1 METRPDYKRP
11 NGAGIPDALK
21 AIPRWVLWRAEQR
34 DGKWTKPPM
43 KADGGYAKSNDPA
56 TWADF
61 PKAWK
66 SYYENAGK
74 YDGVGL
80 AVNGDG
86 LLGVDMDHVLTGRT
100 IKPEAEKI
108 VSMLKSYTEIT
119 PSGDGLRIWCRGKL
133 PPGNKVKD
141 GFAGAGTKIEFYE
154 SGRYFTVTGRP
165 WTDETTITDRATEIL
180 QAHASIFGTNG
191 GKEKAA
197 PRPQT
202 SAPGMSWRERLERAF
217 KSKTGAEIHQLWNGG
232 DQGGDHS
239 SDDLA
244 LCSHLAFWF
253 SGNEV
258 DIDQAFRESG
268 LMRPK
273 WDEKHFSDGR
283 TYGQATIRKAVEGC
297 RSFYQDRTETKREQR
312 EEPAETASTSTTN
325 EQVFPFTDMGNAERL
340 VHRFGNDIR
349 FCPARNRWILW
360 TGSHWSWDDCNEIE
374 RLAKLTVRGI
384 FQEAVT
390 AKDDKVKDIGKHAV
404 RSESAA
410 RIKAMIDLAQTE
422 NGVAIRPAEL
432 DRDPWLLNVGNG
444 TLDLRTGKI
453 SIPSRGN
460 LITRRIDTPFDPEA
474 ASPLWTK
481 FLHTVMAG
489 NDGLIHFLRKAV
501 GYSLTGETREQVLFF
516 SHGRG
521 ANGKSTFIETI
532 TGLMGAF
539 SKHTRPET
547 FMLKNTDSS
556 ANNDL
561 AELEGCRMVA
571 AVELEEGKRLAE
583 VLTKQATGGDTLKA
597 RYLFQE
603 FFEFQSQFKLWLCG
617 NHKPRITGTDLA
629 IWRRIRLIP
638 WTVTIPENEQDKEL
652 TAKLKAE
659 WPGILA
665 WAVQGCLDWQ
675 REGLTAPV
683 EVMAA
688 TASYRREMDILG
700 DFFDNCIQTG
710 ENITI
715 TVKEL
720 YDAYVSYCEA
730 NGESIKE
737 RLGKK
742 KFGVRVSERGFDQF
756 SATGNVQTWIGLKLK
771 K

>member
-1 METRPDYKRP
+1 MDRRPDFISP
-11 NGAGIPDALK
+11 NGAAIPDALK
-21 AIPRWVLWRAEQR
+21 AIPRWVLWKAALKE
-34 DGKWTKPPM
+34 GKWTKVPM
-43 KADGGYAKSNDPA
+43 QTDGQLAKTNDPA

-61 PKAWK
+61 SKAWRG
-66 SYYENAGK
+66 YYENAGK
-74 YDGVGL
+74 YDGIGL
-80 AVNGDG
+80 VLNGDG
-86 LLGVDMDHVLTGRT
+86 LVGVDIDHAVNGRVINTEAQRIMDAIG
-100 IKPEAEKI
+100 
-108 VSMLKSYTEIT
+108 SYCELS
-119 PSGDGLRIWCRGKL
+119 PSGTGLRIFCKGKL
-133 PPGNKVKD
+133 PANGRKK
-141 GFAGAGTKIEFYE
+141 GQFEFYE
-154 SGRYFTVTGRP
+154 TGRYL
-165 WTDETTITDRATEIL
+165 TITGHSWNQPVPISDRGAEL
-180 QAHASIFGTNG
+180 EKAHASIFGTNG
-191 GKEKAA
+191 GKEKEPLNKSSKVGAD
-197 PRPQT
+197 PWQ
-202 SAPGMSWRERLERAF
+202 ERLERAF
-217 KSKTGAEIHQLWNGG
+217 KSKTGADIQNLWNGQVS
-232 DQGGDHS
+232 DDHS
-239 SDDLA
+239 ADDLA

-253 SGNEV
+253 DGNAAT
-258 DIDQAFRESG
+258 IDQAFRSSG
-268 LMRPK
+268 LMREK
-273 WDEKHFSDGR
+273 WNEKHYSDGR
-283 TYGQATIRKAVEGC
+283 TYGQATIEKAVTGC
-297 RSFYQDRTETKREQR
+297 NAFYGDRAKANEVPRK
-312 EEPAETASTSTTN
+312 EPQTGATTSTT
-325 EQVFPFTDMGNAERL
+325 EERIFPFTDMGNAERL
-340 VHRFGNDIR
+340 VYRYGQDIRYCPSRNLWLLWKNSHWEWDDRNDI
-349 FCPARNRWILW
+349 
-360 TGSHWSWDDCNEIE
+360 EK
-374 RLAKLTVRGI
+374 LAKLTVRGI

-444 TLDLRTGKI
+444 TLNLRTGKLKT
-453 SIPSRGN
+453 PDRADM
-460 LITRRIDTPFDPEA
+460 ITRKIDTPFDPTA
-474 ASPLWTK
+474 TSPLWIK
-481 FLHTVMAG
+481 FLDTVMAR
-489 NDGLIHFLRKAV
+489 NTGLIHFLSKAI

-532 TGLMGAF
+532 TGMMGAF

-547 FMLKNTDSS
+547 FMLKNSDSS

-617 NHKPRITGTDLA
+617 NHKPRIQGTDLA

-638 WTVTIPENEQDKEL
+638 WTVTIPESDQDKEL
-652 TAKLKAE
+652 TSKLKIE
-659 WPGILA
+659 WPGILV
-665 WAVQGCLDWQ
+665 WAVQGCLNWQ
-675 REGLTAPV
+675 KEGLTAPV
-683 EVMAA
+683 EVIAA

-700 DFFDNCIQTG
+700 DFFDNCIET
-710 ENITI
+710 ESNNTV

-720 YDAYVSYCEA
+720 YDSYVSYCEA

-742 KFGVRVSERGFDQF
+742 KFGIRVSERGFDQF

>member
-1 METRPDYKRP
+1 MQTKPDLLRPS
-11 NGAGIPDALK
+11 GSTIPEEIRTL
-21 AIPRWVLWRAEQR
+21 PRWFVWKAELVG
-34 DGKWTKPPM
+34 DKWTKVP
-43 KADGGYAKSNDPA
+43 YQAKSGHHAKVNDPK
-56 TWADF
+56 TWCDY
-61 PKAWK
+61 K
-66 SYYENAGK
+66 SAYGAYFNSAGK
-74 YDGVGL
+74 YDGVGF
-80 AVNGDG
+80 AFNGDG
-86 LLGVDMDHVLTGRT
+86 IIGLDLDHVLVGS
-100 IKPEAEKI
+100 KI
-108 VSMLKSYTEIT
+108 INPDVRRAVDLLNTYCELS
-119 PSGDGLRIWCRGKL
+119 PSGTGLHLMCKGKL
-133 PPGNKVKD
+133 PEG
-141 GFAGAGTKIEFYE
+141 
-154 SGRYFTVTGRP
+154 GRKKEPFHFFEKGYFTITGRSYDKP
-165 WTDETTITDRATEIL
+165 SPIRDCSAEIEKI
-180 QAHASIFGTNG
+180 HASIFGTNG

-197 PRPQT
+197 PRPHAPA
-202 SAPGMSWRERLERAF
+202 APGMSWRERLEKAF
-217 KSKTGAEIHQLWNGG
+217 KSKTGAEIQNLWNGG
-232 DQGGDHS
+232 DQTGDDS
-239 SDDLA
+239 VDDHT
-244 LCSHLAFWF
+244 LCRHLAFWF
-253 SGNEV
+253 GGNEG
-258 DIDQAFRESG
+258 DIDQAFRESRR
-268 LMRPK
+268 MRPK

-283 TYGQATIRKAVEGC
+283 TYGQATVKKAVDGC

-312 EEPAETASTSTTN
+312 EEPAETASTSTTK

-349 FCPARNRWILW
+349 FCPARNRWLLW
-360 TGSHWSWDDCNEIE
+360 KGSHWEWDDRNDIE
-374 RLAKLTVRGI
+374 KLAKQTVRAI

-422 NGVAIRPAEL
+422 NGVAIRPSEL
-432 DRDPWLLNVGNG
+432 DPDPWLLNVANG

-453 SIPSRGN
+453 RPPSRAD
-460 LITRRIDTPFDPEA
+460 LITRKIDTPFDPEA